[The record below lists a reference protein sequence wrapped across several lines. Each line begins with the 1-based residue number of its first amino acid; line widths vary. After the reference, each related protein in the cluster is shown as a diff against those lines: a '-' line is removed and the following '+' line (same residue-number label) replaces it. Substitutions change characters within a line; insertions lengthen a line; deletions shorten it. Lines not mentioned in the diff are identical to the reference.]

1 MENYSQILLYIGAV
15 ETFISLLIF
24 IFDIIPKQVRE
35 VHITKGTKGVDSTAV
50 ALLIIVGIKVFLL
63 SLSLSLFICRRTLC
77 GSGFVPGLSSIIN
90 GTVILLLAFTWK
102 YLYRNYKNQE
112 K

>member
-1 MENYSQILLYIGAV
+1 MENYSQTLLYIGAV
-15 ETFISLLIF
+15 QTFISLLIF
-24 IFDIIPKQVRE
+24 IFDIIPKQIKE
-35 VHITKGTKGVDSTAV
+35 VHITKGQKGIDSTAV

-63 SLSLSLFICRRTLC
+63 SLSLTLFICRRTLC
-77 GSGFVPGLSSIIN
+77 GTGFAPGFTTIIN